1 MNRPD
6 DERGATDDAGAEE
19 PDPPT
24 WVEHL
29 RRHGWTVATA
39 ESMTAGLL
47 AARLASEPDSGEVFA
62 GGVVT
67 YQTRLKEA
75 LLGIG
80 DVAVISEDC
89 AAAMADGCS
98 QVCETDVAVA
108 ITGVAGP
115 ERQEGAPV
123 GLVYGAVRTP
133 RGTTTHE
140 WRFDGD
146 PDEVRE
152 ATVDAA
158 VAALTAA
165 VADDSPGRT
174 R

>member
-1 MNRPD
+1 MNGPHDERAAD
-6 DERGATDDAGAEE
+6 DETGAEE
-19 PDPPT
+19 PEPPT

-47 AARLASEPDSGEVFA
+47 AARLAGEPDSGEVFA

-89 AAAMADGCS
+89 AAAMAEGCA
-98 QVCETDVAVA
+98 QVCGTDVAVA

-123 GLVYGAVRTP
+123 GLVYGAVHTP
-133 RGTTTHE
+133 ERTTTHE
-140 WRFDGD
+140 WRFDGE

-152 ATVDAA
+152 ATVVAA

-165 VADDSPGRT
+165 VADGDRGGT
-174 R
+174 A